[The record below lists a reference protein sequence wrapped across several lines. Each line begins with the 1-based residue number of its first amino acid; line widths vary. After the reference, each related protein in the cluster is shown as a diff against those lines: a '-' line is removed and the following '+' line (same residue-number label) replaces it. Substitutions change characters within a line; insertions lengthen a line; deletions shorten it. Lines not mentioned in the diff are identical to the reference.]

1 MTELLVFAIALL
13 LVLSSAGD
21 AMATGPVFLP
31 DPFPTH
37 GSLRPEVYLGGE
49 WQFRCD
55 PGERGVELG
64 WHRGEGRFGRKLT
77 VPGAPQAQGIGESN
91 GSQKHFLDE
100 PFWVRRRFEA
110 PAIHPG
116 QRVWLRLGEVLPAA
130 EVYLNGHL
138 VGYTKSS
145 RTPQRVDVTDFL
157 DPGRSNLIAI
167 KVCRWPDV
175 KLEGI
180 WEWAEARRLWTGIYR
195 PIKLEVT
202 GRVCVTDVYAQ
213 PVLASSSVR
222 VALSLSEA
230 SQETL
235 PVTLT
240 VRDGNRVIGHT
251 QATIGSGALQAEAEV
266 ALTDFSPWSP
276 NHPKLYRLEVALGG
290 AGKQARDRVAMRFGM
305 REIVATRDKFLLNGK
320 PLYLRCFGDDQLYPE
335 TLAPPTDKQWY
346 LSRFRRARAYGL
358 NAAKSCEEIFSPD
371 YLEAADEAGLL
382 IIQEMPF
389 GLSGYVRINQ
399 HQLEQPWRD
408 FYGQELEGLVRVSRN
423 HPSVIAYS
431 MCSEV
436 PLDGGT
442 QEAFD
447 FFCRQ
452 CPQTAQRLA
461 PHALVIDNT
470 GYHGNEQ
477 TPRGER
483 ITDFYAQVI
492 PTWCKDALDE
502 PAIPSDGRHPTILH
516 EYNWWS
522 CYPDPKDRRK
532 YDQAAIIPWWL
543 DVLEKSAADAGL
555 TDLVPTFRRNSLWLQ
570 ALCRKDGLEYAR
582 RCPNVEGFI
591 LWLLIDFGQYTEGVF
606 DDFWQP
612 KNVSAREL
620 LQSTADTV
628 IVLAEEGNRCFPA
641 GERVSVPLAV
651 SHYGEEELAGCTV
664 TWEAVGSGLQTS
676 GKLRVA
682 ELPLGELTQVGAAE
696 LALPAASHG
705 LQFELRVALRRGDE
719 VLNTNQWTFWALP
732 ETPAALPEGP
742 GVMVRSGADRAA
754 PISPDTALVIADTVD
769 QALTDYLVAGGK
781 CLLLSKGSAIE
792 EPETY
797 YQGYTTYRTIP
808 WNGAPGNSG
817 TVIADH
823 PALAEFPHGS
833 ACDLNFAWLIK
844 KVHPLNLGE
853 LRAHGVQ
860 PIIRGID
867 FYQTNKHLTYLTEF
881 GVGQGKVLVTS
892 LNLLPKLSERLE
904 ARYLLQCLAQ
914 YAQSPRFAPIASV
927 PPEAFQRLLRPKA
940 EKQARQPRPA

>member
-1 MTELLVFAIALL
+1 MEGLT
-13 LVLSSAGD
+13 VLAVAVAMMLCVGSRAGAD
-21 AMATGPVFLP
+21 SPAFLP

-37 GSLRPEVYLGGE
+37 SSLRPEVDLSGK
-49 WQFRCD
+49 WQFRRD
-55 PGERGVELG
+55 PAERGVELG
-64 WHRGEGRFGRKLT
+64 WHRGEGRFCQELV
-77 VPGAPQAQGIGESN
+77 VPGTPQAQGIGKPN
-91 GSQKHFLDE
+91 GFQKHFFDE
-100 PFWVRRRFEA
+100 PFWLRRRFHC
-110 PAIHPG
+110 PTVGPD

-130 EVYLNGHL
+130 EVYINGHRL
-138 VGYTKSS
+138 GYTKSS
-145 RTPQRVDVTDFL
+145 RTPQRVDVTGFL

-167 KVCRWPDV
+167 KVCPWPDV

-180 WEWAEARRLWTGIYR
+180 WEMAELRRLWTGIYR
-195 PIKLEVT
+195 PVKLEVT
-202 GRVCVTDVYAQ
+202 DRVSIVDLYAR

-222 VALSLSEA
+222 VQVSLSQAPNEA
-230 SQETL
+230 L

-240 VRDGNRVIGHT
+240 VRDGSRILGRAIAQV
-251 QATIGSGALQAEAEV
+251 APGSTEAQGEV
-266 ALTDFSPWSP
+266 ALAGFIPWSP
-276 NHPKLYRLEVALGG
+276 NHPRLYNLEVALGDTG
-290 AGKQARDRVAMRFGM
+290 RQARDRVALRFGM

-335 TLAPPTDKQWY
+335 TLSPPVDKKWY

-371 YLEAADEAGLL
+371 YLEAADEAGLMV
-382 IIQEMPF
+382 IQEMPF

-408 FYGQELEGLVRVSRN
+408 FYGQQLEGLVRVSRN

-452 CPQTAQRLA
+452 CPRSAKRLA

-502 PAIPSDGRHPTILH
+502 PPIPSDGKHPTLLH

-522 CYPDPKDRRK
+522 CYPDPGDRRK

-543 DVLEKSAADAGL
+543 DLLEKSAAEAGL

-570 ALCRKDGLEYAR
+570 AVCRKDGLEYAR

-628 IVLAEEGNRCFPA
+628 IVLAQEGNRCFPA
-641 GERVSVPLAV
+641 GERISIPLAV
-651 SHYGEEELAGCTV
+651 SHYGEHELKSGTV
-664 TWEAVGSGLQTS
+664 TWEATGSGMRSCGELS
-676 GKLRVA
+676 VA
-682 ELPLGELTQVGAAE
+682 KLPLGSLTPVGAVQ
-696 LALPAASHG
+696 LKLPTLSSG
-705 LQFELRVALRRGDE
+705 VQFELRVALRHGGA
-719 VLNTNQWTFWALP
+719 VVNTNQWTFWALP
-732 ETPAALPEGP
+732 EAPLSLPQEP
-742 GVMVRSGADRAA
+742 GVMARIGANGSASIPA
-754 PISPDTALVIADTVD
+754 DTALVIADTVD
-769 QALTDYLVAGGK
+769 QALTDYLAAGGR
-781 CLLLSKGSAIE
+781 CLVLSKGSAIE
-792 EPETY
+792 EPENH

-817 TVIADH
+817 TVITDH
-823 PALAEFPHGS
+823 PALAAFPHG
-833 ACDLNFAWLIK
+833 AVCDLNFAWLIK
-844 KVHPLNLGE
+844 KVYPLNFCE
-853 LRAHGVQ
+853 LRTYGVE

-867 FYQTNKHLTYLTEF
+867 FYQTNKHLTYLMEF
-881 GVGQGKVLVTS
+881 RVGEGRCLVTS
-892 LNLLPKLSERLE
+892 LNLLPKLQERLE
-904 ARYLLQCLAQ
+904 ARYLLQCLTQ
-914 YAQSPRFAPIASV
+914 YAQSSAFSPPASV
-927 PPEAFQRLLRPKA
+927 PPEEFLRLLGPKA
-940 EKQARQPRPA
+940 RE

>member
-1 MTELLVFAIALL
+1 MDGVAMLAVALL
-13 LVLSSAGD
+13 MVLCADSR
-21 AMATGPVFLP
+21 TGANSPRFLP

-37 GSLRPEVYLGGE
+37 GSLRTQLDLCGE
-49 WQFRCD
+49 WQFRRD
-55 PGERGVELG
+55 PSERGVELG
-64 WHRGEGRFGRKLT
+64 WHRGEGRFSQKLV
-77 VPGAPQAQGIGESN
+77 VPGAPQAQGIGEPN
-91 GSQKHFLDE
+91 GYQKHSFDE
-100 PFWVRRRFEA
+100 PFWLRRRFDA
-110 PAIHPG
+110 PTIGPD

-130 EVYLNGHL
+130 DVYINGHH

-145 RTPQRVDVTDFL
+145 RTPQRVDVTDLL
-157 DPGRSNLIAI
+157 DPGRPNLIAI
-167 KVCRWPDV
+167 KVCRWPQV

-180 WEWAEARRLWTGIYR
+180 WEMAEIRRLWTGVYR

-202 GRVCVTDVYAQ
+202 DRVCVTDLYAQ
-213 PVLASSSVR
+213 PILASSSLR
-222 VALSLSEA
+222 VELALSAAPSEA
-230 SQETL
+230 L
-235 PVTLT
+235 PVILT
-240 VRDGNRVIGHT
+240 VRDGSRVIGRAAT
-251 QATIGSGALQAEAEV
+251 QVAAGATEAQGQV
-266 ALTDFSPWSP
+266 TLAAFTPWSP
-276 NHPKLYRLEVALGG
+276 NHPKLYRLEVTLGG
-290 AGKQARDRVAMRFGM
+290 TGGEARDRVALRFGM
-305 REIVATRDKFLLNGK
+305 REITASDDKFLLNGK

-335 TLAPPTDKQWY
+335 TLAPPVDKRWY

-371 YLEAADEAGLL
+371 YLEAADEAGLM

-389 GLSGYVRINQ
+389 GLSGHVRVNQ

-408 FYGQELEGLVRVSRN
+408 FYGQELDGLVRVSRN

-436 PLDGGT
+436 PLDSGT

-461 PHALVIDNT
+461 AHALVIDNT

-477 TPRGER
+477 TPRGQR
-483 ITDFYAQVI
+483 VTDFYAQVI

-502 PAIPSDGRHPTILH
+502 PAMPSDGKHPTTLH

-522 CYPDPKDRRK
+522 CYPDPRDRRK

-543 DVLEKSAADAGL
+543 DVLEKSAAEAGL

-591 LWLLIDFGQYTEGVF
+591 LWLLIDFGQYAEGVF

-628 IVLAEEGNRCFPA
+628 IVLAQEGNRCFPA
-641 GERVSVPLAV
+641 GKRISIPLAV
-651 SHYGEEELAGCTV
+651 SHYGEKELRDCTV
-664 TWEAVGSGLQTS
+664 TWEAVGSGFGES
-676 GKLRVA
+676 GTLSVA
-682 ELPLGELTQVGAAE
+682 ELRLGKLTQVGAAE
-696 LALPAASHG
+696 LKLPAAPQG
-705 LQFELRVALRRGDE
+705 LQFELRVTLRRGDE

-732 ETPAALPEGP
+732 EVPASLPEAPGIFVRIGP
-742 GVMVRSGADRAA
+742 NADRLIPEQA
-754 PISPDTALVIADTVD
+754 PLVIADGVD
-769 QALTDYLVAGGK
+769 QALTDYLAAGGR

-817 TVIADH
+817 TVITDH
-823 PALAEFPHGS
+823 PALASFPHGA

-853 LRAHGVQ
+853 LRAHGVE

-867 FYQTNKHLTYLTEF
+867 FYQTNKHLAYLLEF
-881 GVGQGKVLVTS
+881 RVGKGRCLVTS
-892 LNLLPKLSERLE
+892 LNLLSKPGERLE
-904 ARYLLQCLAQ
+904 ARYLLHCLTQ
-914 YAQSPRFAPIASV
+914 YAQSPAFRPTASV
-927 PPEAFQRLLRPKA
+927 PPEEFTRLLGPKPG
-940 EKQARQPRPA
+940 E